1 MERNMQPVN
10 TKMPLVNNNRVSAF
24 LTSRETIV
32 IQLSGL
38 FQSSLR
44 VTVPPPCEMLLFHL
58 AGEGTATRWLVP
70 VVKFVRRST
79 IINGAIVTVEQKNE
93 RGLGPV
99 TNPTQTFFGS
109 LAEKLS
115 SRDKTFFT
123 SKAITKFLAPLGK
136 DKTKEILDYCLTP
149 T

>member
-10 TKMPLVNNNRVSAF
+10 TKMPLVNNGVSAF

-44 VTVPPPCEMLLFHL
+44 VTVPPPGEMLLFHL

-109 LAEKLS
+109 PAEKLS

-123 SKAITKFLAPLGK
+123 SKAITKF
-136 DKTKEILDYCLTP
+136 
-149 T
+149 

>member
-1 MERNMQPVN
+1 MQPVN
-10 TKMPLVNNNRVSAF
+10 TKMPLVNNNWVSAF

-44 VTVPPPCEMLLFHL
+44 VTVPPPGEMLLFHL

-70 VVKFVRRST
+70 VVKFARRST
-79 IINGAIVTVEQKNE
+79 IINDAIVAVEQKNE

-109 LAEKLS
+109 PAEKLS

-123 SKAITKFLAPLGK
+123 SKGNH
-136 DKTKEILDYCLTP
+136 
-149 T
+149 

>member
-44 VTVPPPCEMLLFHL
+44 VIVPPPPGEMLLFHL
-58 AGEGTATRWLVP
+58 ATATRWLVP
-70 VVKFVRRST
+70 VVKFARRST
-79 IINGAIVTVEQKNE
+79 IINGAIVAVEQKNK

-109 LAEKLS
+109 PAEKLS
-115 SRDKTFFT
+115 SRDKKFFT
-123 SKAITKFLAPLGK
+123 SKAITKFLAPLVK
-136 DKTKEILDYCLTP
+136 DKTKAILDYCLTP

>member
-44 VTVPPPCEMLLFHL
+44 VTVPPPPGEMLLFHP

-70 VVKFVRRST
+70 VVKFARRST
-79 IINGAIVTVEQKNE
+79 IKRRDSSGGAEKRE
-93 RGLGPV
+93 G
-99 TNPTQTFFGS
+99 FGS
-109 LAEKLS
+109 GNKPDPNFLWLS
-115 SRDKTFFT
+115 S
-123 SKAITKFLAPLGK
+123 
-136 DKTKEILDYCLTP
+136 
-149 T
+149 

>member
-44 VTVPPPCEMLLFHL
+44 VTVPPPGEMLLFHL

-70 VVKFVRRST
+70 VVKFARRST
-79 IINGAIVTVEQKNE
+79 IINDAIVAVEQKNE

-99 TNPTQTFFGS
+99 TNP
-109 LAEKLS
+109 
-115 SRDKTFFT
+115 
-123 SKAITKFLAPLGK
+123 ITKFLAPLGK
-136 DKTKEILDYCLTP
+136 DKTKAILDYCLTP
-149 T
+149 I